1 MMARLFLILLI
12 FSLSPAVTSASD
24 NMILS
29 SDTIDIHASDDEVA
43 VSRSFDYFYHHA
55 LLLKEQ
61 ERYDEAFYAFQ
72 HCLRLQPGAPV
83 VLCELYAMYSFLGLK
98 EMAVKMVEQ
107 AVEGNPDNFWYYQLL
122 ASAYEYDGMKQAA
135 MAVYEKITAKFPSHS
150 EMFYKLA
157 MMYADEGMYE
167 NAIKALD
174 ALERIDGKTE
184 DITLQKFRIYCLMNN
199 KEEAINVLHELIAE
213 YPEELRLKVF
223 LGDNHM
229 TFGDTAIAYSIYQD
243 VLQTDPDNAYAQL
256 SVAEYYRAIGNDTLF
271 THSMENLLMNRKFTG
286 EERAAALVRYV
297 SYKERQDTANY
308 NIKFFERLMQLPYEQ
323 ALTSE
328 IYANYLTSK
337 GVGEDSVAPVLQRL
351 LQYEPEN
358 RYAHLQLLDYAIKR
372 EAIDEIIS
380 RCDTAIL
387 YHPEILELYYY
398 RGMGYYKK
406 ENYSAAISS
415 FKTGL
420 DAREEGYDAGFI
432 SDIYALIGDA
442 YHVLGNMDACVQAYD
457 SALVYNDEN
466 IAVYNNYA
474 YYLVL
479 DGRDFERAEEMSY
492 RTIKEEPENTVYI
505 DTYMWVLFAL
515 ERYDEAKAYAEK
527 LLSIEKDPGVVEL
540 HHCGDIF
547 AKSGDMERAVEF
559 WKKARDKGDNSKT
572 LNKKIKRRKYI
583 PNDKKK

>member
-297 SYKERQDTANY
+297 
-308 NIKFFERLMQLPYEQ
+308 
-323 ALTSE
+323 
-328 IYANYLTSK
+328 
-337 GVGEDSVAPVLQRL
+337 
-351 LQYEPEN
+351 
-358 RYAHLQLLDYAIKR
+358 
-372 EAIDEIIS
+372 
-380 RCDTAIL
+380 
-387 YHPEILELYYY
+387 
-398 RGMGYYKK
+398 
-406 ENYSAAISS
+406 
-415 FKTGL
+415 
-420 DAREEGYDAGFI
+420 
-432 SDIYALIGDA
+432 
-442 YHVLGNMDACVQAYD
+442 
-457 SALVYNDEN
+457 
-466 IAVYNNYA
+466 
-474 YYLVL
+474 
-479 DGRDFERAEEMSY
+479 
-492 RTIKEEPENTVYI
+492 
-505 DTYMWVLFAL
+505 
-515 ERYDEAKAYAEK
+515 
-527 LLSIEKDPGVVEL
+527 
-540 HHCGDIF
+540 
-547 AKSGDMERAVEF
+547 
-559 WKKARDKGDNSKT
+559 
-572 LNKKIKRRKYI
+572 
-583 PNDKKK
+583 